1 MGLGGWGVVEGVC
14 VQKTVL
20 HTGRKAGFENA
31 SVARNS
37 LRKPQVGGQVPW
49 VPMLSSRLPS
59 LFDQAS

>member
-1 MGLGGWGVVEGVC
+1 MCVC